1 MADQLH
7 LLGVRHAHREARLG
21 QAVMEPGPLQGRFDG
36 HGHRAPELPEDR
48 LQWLEIRRQAAVI
61 LDDLPLTGQYAQGEV
76 SFVKIEAG
84 VVHRA
89 SVGW

>member
-7 LLGVRHAHREARLG
+7 LLGMRHRDGEAGLG
-21 QAVMEPGPLQGRFDG
+21 QTVVQPGPLQRRFDG
-36 HGHRAPELPEDR
+36 HGDRPPEIPEDR
-48 LQWLEIRRQAAVI
+48 LQWLQVGRQPPMV
-61 LDDLPLTGQYAQGEV
+61 LDYLPLTGQHAQGEV
-76 SFVKIEAG
+76 SFVKIEAS